1 MRVLA
6 LALGVPFPP
15 VGGGLTRTFQLL
27 RALSSRHDVVLA
39 GFTYGGPHETPP
51 YPIRVERVPW
61 QWSRDWLDM
70 TGDDAEASAAA
81 YQRLA
86 WDTDEPWFSS
96 ALDPGPMESALRQ
109 LLEERVDLI
118 LLEGTPLAKFLP
130 VLPRD
135 VPRVLDLFDVHT
147 LMLRRELEQAS
158 GDRDAVARE
167 AERTQRWERAAVRQC
182 CACLT
187 VSDSEAAAARELLEA
202 GTVHVVP
209 NGVDAAY
216 FTPSPARPRRGSIL
230 FSGRMS
236 YEPNAKAACYFAT
249 EILPL
254 VRQQIPHARFDIVG
268 AAPLPSVTAL
278 AGDSVAVHSAVA
290 DMRPYYWNADVVVVP
305 MLTGGGTRLKV
316 LEAAAS
322 GKAIVSTPLGVE
334 GIEMQP
340 GRDLLVADTPADFAS
355 AVASLIED
363 PARRLDLGLR
373 ARAVACRYDW
383 SLVGT
388 GFRRILEECVSA

>member
-1 MRVLA
+1 
-6 LALGVPFPP
+6 
-15 VGGGLTRTFQLL
+15 
-27 RALSSRHDVVLA
+27 
-39 GFTYGGPHETPP
+39 
-51 YPIRVERVPW
+51 
-61 QWSRDWLDM
+61 
-70 TGDDAEASAAA
+70 
-81 YQRLA
+81 
-86 WDTDEPWFSS
+86 
-96 ALDPGPMESALRQ
+96 
-109 LLEERVDLI
+109 
-118 LLEGTPLAKFLP
+118 
-130 VLPRD
+130 
-135 VPRVLDLFDVHT
+135 
-147 LMLRRELEQAS
+147 
-158 GDRDAVARE
+158 
-167 AERTQRWERAAVRQC
+167 
-182 CACLT
+182 
-187 VSDSEAAAARELLEA
+187 
-202 GTVHVVP
+202 
-209 NGVDAAY
+209 
-216 FTPSPARPRRGSIL
+216 
-230 FSGRMS
+230 
-236 YEPNAKAACYFAT
+236 
-249 EILPL
+249 
-254 VRQQIPHARFDIVG
+254 DIVG